1 MVKKDLKQLQAEK
14 IIVIKEADKGGGWGI
29 LPFKAYND
37 AIQAKLGATYLEADG
52 QEKPKYPK
60 SSPQQLKREYA
71 LVKSLVE
78 EGRRKGFIGEK
89 DAENAMP
96 SKPTPARLYGNPKT
110 HKEIQPGCVIPPL
123 REIVSNSG
131 SNCEGLGKLIDSIT
145 RPVDERASTFIMD
158 TPDLLRKIEQLNEA
172 GPQPIGTHLFSCD
185 VVALYPSVR
194 TARGPE
200 VLRQRLQLAG
210 LKKEL
215 VDWVVESTL
224 VLRHVRV

>member
-1 MVKKDLKQLQAEK
+1 MYLVSSIQYFCWVAFLENVD
-14 IIVIKEADKGGGWGI
+14 KEADKGGGWGI

-37 AIQAKLGATYLEADG
+37 AILTKLE
-52 QEKPKYPK
+52 EKCLDAEGREQPKYPR

-71 LVKSLVE
+71 IVKSLVD
-78 EGRRKGFIGEK
+78 EGRRKGFVGEK

-96 SKPTPARLYGNPKT
+96 PKPTPARLYGNPKT
-110 HKEIQPGCVIPPL
+110 HKAIQPGSEIPPL

-131 SNCEGLGKLIDSIT
+131 SNCEGLGKIIDAIT

-185 VVALYPSVR
+185 VDW
-194 TARGPE
+194 ARLE
-200 VLRQRLQLAG
+200 IERRFLH
-210 LKKEL
+210 EHNL
-215 VDWVVESTL
+215 VDDGL
-224 VLRHVRV
+224 NINM